1 VQHIA
6 LTGRV
11 LKEIIVNIQ
20 IKHRITDEVIFEHD
34 QNDNT
39 IAITVKKAV
48 EKKTILCLADLS
60 GANLYRANLSGADL
74 SGANL
79 SGADLSGA
87 DLSGAN
93 LYRANL
99 YGADLSGANLCGAN
113 LYRANLCGAKNI
125 FPKIFR
131 NALSILKHQTGKLK
145 AFKYFTKLDGR
156 LISPYQ
162 HTDYVVGKTYIADKY
177 NTDETELCGE
187 GLNVATLE
195 WCLRDTKCAKN
206 IAYCE
211 VEFYASDIVAIPFI
225 SDGKFRVKKMK
236 LVRIVPWEEIK
247 NIIM

>member
-1 VQHIA
+1 MQHIA

-48 EKKTILCLADLS
+48 EKKTILCL
-60 GANLYRANLSGADL
+60 
-74 SGANL
+74 
-79 SGADLSGA
+79 A